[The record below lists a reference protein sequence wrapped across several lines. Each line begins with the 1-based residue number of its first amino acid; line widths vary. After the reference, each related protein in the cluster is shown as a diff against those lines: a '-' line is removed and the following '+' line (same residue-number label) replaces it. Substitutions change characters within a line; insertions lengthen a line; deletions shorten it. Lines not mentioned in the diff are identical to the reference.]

1 MFEMLH
7 YELYILYSQSSCKVS
22 PIFKIKILER
32 TLAWENQWNSNAGF
46 SSIIISVSMTYFLG
60 SQFSQDWN
68 KRVRLDAPISF
79 RVILYDYVPF
89 HVKKKK
95 KKPWGTSREEL
106 FSNLKRCLPCI
117 LLNFGHLKTSTQN
130 AFFGCLIYNMHRL
143 SEPSL
148 ANLHY

>member
-1 MFEMLH
+1 MYEYLPCMFEMLH

-95 KKPWGTSREEL
+95 KKAMRNFQGRIVLKSQKMPPLHFIELWTSKNQYSKCL
-106 FSNLKRCLPCI
+106 FWMPHI
-117 LLNFGHLKTSTQN
+117 
-130 AFFGCLIYNMHRL
+130 
-143 SEPSL
+143 
-148 ANLHY
+148 